1 VVREHSDWLSWSPA
15 VLSIAQDAKALDDTS
30 YLNLWFLS
38 TAYNGWNDHGE
49 DQAQKYKALRR
60 AALIHLQQLKDIH
73 DNIKNSRTQDD
84 LKLIEYAQDVLR
96 CTSSKTNPWIICH
109 LCAEF
114 ATWLLTPLVYP
125 FTFPLTSPLTFPAHI
140 LNCVYSY
147 YWPATRS
154 TCTWCRLRTFW
165 FYLAHRSQKSLEISI
180 RRSSNDVRTLRGH
193 ESDRAEFSSTRQHHL
208 LTATTH
214 EDGKRRVVISKRWK
228 DISRKVIPG

>member
-1 VVREHSDWLSWSPA
+1 MVREHSDWLSWSPA

-154 TCTWCRLRTFW
+154 TCTWCRLRTF
-165 FYLAHRSQKSLEISI
+165 
-180 RRSSNDVRTLRGH
+180 
-193 ESDRAEFSSTRQHHL
+193 
-208 LTATTH
+208 
-214 EDGKRRVVISKRWK
+214 
-228 DISRKVIPG
+228 